1 MWGGSPCL
9 LYFATE
15 RAPIERAN
23 EQIKDLPMD
32 RRQYQ
37 AKKTVAKRTGRESEQ
52 LFLIGLQGYDLFS

>member
-23 EQIKDLPMD
+23 EQIKDIPMN
-32 RRQYQ
+32 RYHYQ
-37 AKKTVAKRTGRESEQ
+37 IKKHLRSEPAGKASNC
-52 LFLIGLQGYDLFS
+52 F